1 MAPFQARVGFRVWE
15 NPTPPVH
22 QPPEKR
28 GPSRGLGSEHK
39 GVEDVKG
46 VRLEKGGSLR
56 SPCASVY
63 LSNRWTDA
71 PFPQSVRL
79 SPRRPRHGTTA

>member
-1 MAPFQARVGFRVWE
+1 MAPFQARVGFPVRE
-15 NPTPPVH
+15 NPHSPPPPPPVH

-56 SPCASVY
+56 SPSASVY

-71 PFPQSVRL
+71 PFP
-79 SPRRPRHGTTA
+79 